1 MQKRNRFLLS
11 KNDIV
16 YMLNVV
22 EFQIST
28 LHFIKYEEC
37 YASSKLLCRKS
48 KTR

>member
-28 LHFIKYEEC
+28 LHFITYEEY